1 MAEETTAVA
10 KGLAN
15 DTGDRLDL
23 IRGCRTADK
32 L

>member
-15 DTGDRLDL
+15 DTGDRLDI
-23 IRGCRTADK
+23 IRGFRAG
-32 L
+32 

>member
-15 DTGDRLDL
+15 DTGDRLHI
-23 IRGCRTADK
+23 IRGFRAG
-32 L
+32 